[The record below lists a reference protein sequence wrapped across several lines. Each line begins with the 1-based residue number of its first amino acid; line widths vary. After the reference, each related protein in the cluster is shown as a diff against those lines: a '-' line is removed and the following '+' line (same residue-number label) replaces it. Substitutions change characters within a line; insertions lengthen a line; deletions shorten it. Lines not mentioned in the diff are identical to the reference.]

1 MTGNECDVHLEQR
14 VNRILIDDD
23 AMAAYAR
30 FVNAQ
35 LRHRRIRNMPARL
48 RALARLLMVAA
59 LAFLSACAL
68 SPAPGPA
75 PGEETALRKR
85 Q

>member
-1 MTGNECDVHLEQR
+1 MTGNERDVHIEQR
-14 VNRILIDDD
+14 VNRLLSDND

-30 FVNAQ
+30 FVDAQ
-35 LRHRRIRNMPARL
+35 LRHRRVRTVLAGL

-75 PGEETALRKR
+75 PGEEPAAVDA
-85 Q
+85 